1 MVVHNKSALGN
12 TNDPTRNSALSNVYV
27 SQNAVI
33 RDVSGEQRTYS
44 LCPHQGY
51 SIHTVF
57 YSGCSEAV
65 INSHAGGHAW
75 WRYTL
80 NNASETN
87 TGYIAPYA
95 QMSAAEFY
103 ARFLNT
109 AAYNDMLAG
118 FPNRPTNAYEY
129 EYINR

>member
-1 MVVHNKSALGN
+1 MSILMVVHKQPDTHS
-12 TNDPTRNSALSNVYV
+12 DRVRI
-27 SQNAVI
+27 VI
-33 RDVSGEQRTYS
+33 KLQP
-44 LCPHQGY
+44 PHQGY